1 MGWFDH
7 ALNAVGGEAER
18 LATGA
23 EHATGTIIEQG
34 ARLAGAGLGAV
45 GLTGAAQAV
54 VGAGDTAADF
64 LGAEV
69 PEEQLGQTTDP
80 TQLIHGDP
88 AAISQTAQQL
98 RAFSG
103 AFGETAAGLSG
114 IDTAHWTGQ
123 AADAFRARY
132 APQPARWQDA
142 ATGCRDGAAAL
153 DSYAETVTWAQ
164 GQARQAIDLYEAGER
179 ATAAAVTAYDEQVA
193 GYNQA
198 AQAYNDSLA
207 AGHNPGPQP
216 TRPGPFTDPGQALRE
231 QAERVLALAR
241 QRRDESAGEAAAKVR
256 AATSLAP
263 AEPSFT
269 QRLVD
274 DLADASQAG
283 QLAELHFGG
292 GIVEGTADLVKFAR
306 SLNPTDPY
314 NMTHLAEYGAG
325 LSATAAGL
333 AHEVT
338 HPADLVQSLVGSG
351 WSSDPFQAAGKLVP
365 NVVLAVGTAGA
376 GTAADAGAD
385 VAERAVMGSGED
397 AAAAGLRDAAANPEA
412 AARAPA
418 DMTMQADPVDVASG
432 DVVLA
437 QIDVTLPGA
446 LPLAVRRVHR
456 SSWRAGRWFGPSW
469 ASTFDQRLA
478 VNARGVLAAFADG
491 RILCFPPP
499 GEDGAQAWPVS
510 GPGWPLARDADGS
523 YTVTDPQAG
532 TVWRFAPRSGYY
544 VSAAGHGELPLV
556 SVTDRAGHQITFSYD
571 QAGAPETI
579 IHDGGYRIRVSVADG
594 LVTGLA
600 LAGAGTD
607 GAGAGSDGAGAG
619 PHSAGAGPHDAGT
632 GPHGRDGRDGRDRPL
647 TRYAYD
653 SRGQLAEIINSSGQ
667 PLRLSYD
674 EAGRLDGWEDR
685 NGRSYRYRYD
695 DQGRCVSAGGPG
707 GVLSGT
713 LSYDLANRVTTWTD
727 QAGAA
732 TVYQLSDRCQ
742 VAAVIDPLGN
752 VTRWDHD
759 ERGRVIAHADPLGR
773 ITRYRYDGAGNLAA
787 VTYPD
792 GTQATA
798 QYNELNLPVAVTGP
812 DGAIWRQDYDPTG
825 NPVQLTGPDGAVT
838 RFSYDGRGH
847 LAGIVDP
854 LGAAT
859 RVECDPAGLPV
870 SVTGPDG
877 APTRYARDKF
887 GRITAVT
894 GPGGE
899 ITRLS
904 WTTEGRLDSRT
915 LPDGSVERW
924 AYDGEGNLARHV
936 SPAAGLT
943 EFEYTSFDLVSAQTG
958 PDGART
964 EFGYDHALRLTAV
977 THGGLTWRYE
987 YDPAGRL
994 VAETDYNGATTRYA
1008 YDAAGQ
1014 VAVRVS
1020 DVGQHT
1026 GYRYDQLG
1034 NLVER
1039 GADGAVT
1046 AFGYDAAGR
1055 LAHAHGDDAEIQIER
1070 DAAGRVT
1077 AETCNGRTVRSSY
1090 DACGRRIH
1098 RSTPSGAQT
1107 RWQYDPAGRPIA
1119 LHADGQELR
1128 FGYDAAGRETRRDL
1142 PGGLTLSQ
1150 DWNPAGRL
1158 AAQALTAAPPRPS
1171 QPVPTYRSP
1180 LGPSQPAAGGG
1191 RLLQRRAYSYRADGC
1206 LSSLDDLLAGPRLFT
1221 LDPAGKVK
1229 SVEGPGWAERYAYDA
1244 AGNLTA
1250 AAWPAPPPGPA
1261 DFWLGADLQGRR
1273 EYAGPLI
1280 TQSGSVRYQHDR
1292 RGRITLRQRARISRK
1307 PDTWHYE
1314 WDADDRLTA
1323 VTTPDRT
1330 RWRYRYDPLGRRI
1343 AKQRLAPDG
1352 HVAEQTDFTWDGATL
1367 AEQVTTGALADP
1379 RSTPAQHAAPLAARH
1394 AAPSPGG
1401 AAGPPGG
1408 AAGGDPG
1415 HVITWD
1421 YQPGTF
1427 TPVIQAERLAP
1438 RDAQQRDA
1446 PQRDIDLRF
1455 YAIVTDLIGTPT
1467 ELTAPDGTLAG
1478 YQQHTLW
1485 GTTLWH
1491 PGGASTPLRFPG
1503 QYADPETGLHY
1514 NNQRYYDPATGRYLS
1529 PDSLG
1534 LAPSPNP
1541 HTYVPNPCT
1550 YIDPLGLMGCG
1561 PGAQDSLVN
1570 LASPART
1577 SHILDGEVRPNG
1589 SFGGG
1594 HRFGTGFPGKSEFPA
1609 SWSDAQIMHN
1619 ISDVATDPNSVFM
1632 PGRGGDIWATG
1643 ARSGIDIEMLMR
1655 NGEIWTGYPTNVLRN
1670 P

>member
-7 ALNAVGGEAER
+7 ALDAVGGEAER

-34 ARLAGAGLGAV
+34 ARLAGAGLNAV
-45 GLTGAAQAV
+45 GLPGAAQAV
-54 VGAGDTAADF
+54 VGAGQTAADF

-98 RAFSG
+98 RTFSA

-123 AADAFRARY
+123 AADAFGARY

-142 ATGCRDGAAAL
+142 ATGCRDGAGPL

-164 GQARQAIDLYEAGER
+164 GQARQAIDQYEAGKR

-193 GYNQA
+193 GYNQS
-198 AQAYNDSLA
+198 AQAYDDSLA
-207 AGHNPGPQP
+207 AGRDPGPQP
-216 TRPGPFTDPGQALRE
+216 AQPGPFTDPGQALCE
-231 QAERVLALAR
+231 QAERVLAAAR
-241 QRRDESAGEAAAKVR
+241 QRRDESAGEAAAKIR

-269 QRLVD
+269 QRMVD
-274 DLADASQAG
+274 DLADAGQAG

-292 GIVEGTADLVKFAR
+292 GIVEGTADLVKVAR

-314 NMTHLAEYGAG
+314 NMTHLAEYGLG
-325 LSATAAGL
+325 LSAMAAGV
-333 AHEVT
+333 AHDVT
-338 HPADLVQSLVGSG
+338 NPADLAKSLVGSG
-351 WSSDPFQAAGKLVP
+351 WGSDPFQAAGKLVP
-365 NVVLAVGTAGA
+365 NLALAAGTDGA
-376 GTAADAGAD
+376 GTAASAGAD
-385 VAERAVMGSGED
+385 VAERAALGTGED

-412 AARAPA
+412 AARAPE
-418 DMTMQADPVDVASG
+418 DMTMQADPVDVGSG

-437 QIDVTLPGA
+437 QIDVTLPA
-446 LPLAVRRVHR
+446 AMPLVVRRVHR
-456 SSWRAGRWFGPSW
+456 SSWRAGRWFGRSW

-478 VNARGVLAAFADG
+478 VDARRVLAVFADG
-491 RILCFPPP
+491 RVLCFEPP
-499 GEDGAQAWPVS
+499 EDGAQAWPVS
-510 GPGWPLARDADGS
+510 GPRWPLARDEDGS

-571 QAGAPETI
+571 QAGAPEAVT
-579 IHDGGYRIRVSVADG
+579 HDGGYQIRVSVADG

-600 LAGAGTD
+600 LAGAHR
-607 GAGAGSDGAGAG
+607 GAEPDRGGADRG
-619 PHSAGAGPHDAGT
+619 
-632 GPHGRDGRDGRDRPL
+632 GRDVPL

-653 SRGQLAEIINSSGQ
+653 SRGQLAEIINSSGK

-674 EAGRLDGWEDR
+674 GEGRLASWEDR
-685 NGRSYRYRYD
+685 NGWSYRYGYD
-695 DQGRCVSAGGPG
+695 DQGRCVRAGGPG
-707 GVLSGT
+707 GALSGT
-713 LSYDLANRVTTWTD
+713 FGYDSANRVTTWTD
-727 QAGAA
+727 QAAAA
-732 TVYQLSDRCQ
+732 TVYQLSDRYQ

-752 VTRWDHD
+752 VTRWEHD
-759 ERGRVIAHADPLGR
+759 EGGRVIAHTDPLGR
-773 ITRYRYDGAGNLAA
+773 VTRYRYDGAANLTA
-787 VTYPD
+787 VTHPD

-798 QYNELNLPVAVTGP
+798 QYDQPNLPVAVTGP
-812 DGAIWRQDYDPTG
+812 DGATWRQDYDTTG
-825 NPVQLTGPDGAVT
+825 NPVRLTSPDGAVT

-847 LAGIVDP
+847 LTGIVDP
-854 LGAAT
+854 LGT
-859 RVECDPAGLPV
+859 IIRVECDAAGLPV
-870 SVTGPDG
+870 AVTGPDG
-877 APTRYARDKF
+877 ALTQYARDDF
-887 GRITAVT
+887 GRITAIT

-904 WTTEGRLDSRT
+904 WTTEGRLASRT
-915 LPDGSVERW
+915 LPDGSIERW
-924 AYDGEGNLARHV
+924 SYDGEGNLARHV

-943 EFEYTSFDLVSAQTG
+943 EFEYTSFDVVSAQTG
-958 PDGART
+958 PDGSRT
-964 EFGYDHALRLTAV
+964 EFAYDHTLRLTAV

-994 VAETDYNGATTRYA
+994 VAETDYNSATTRYA

-1014 VAVRVS
+1014 LAARV
-1020 DVGQHT
+1020 DEAGQQT
-1026 GYRYDQLG
+1026 SYRYDQFG

-1039 GADGAVT
+1039 RTGGAVT
-1046 AFGYDAAGR
+1046 TFGYDAAGR
-1055 LAHAHGDDAEIQIER
+1055 LARARGDDAEIQIER

-1077 AETCNGRTVRSSY
+1077 AETCNGRTVRSGY
-1090 DACGRRIH
+1090 DACGRRVRRI
-1098 RSTPSGAQT
+1098 TPSGTQT
-1107 RWQYDPAGRPIA
+1107 RWDYDPAGRPVA

-1142 PGGLTLSQ
+1142 PGGLTLIQ

-1158 AAQALTAAPPRPS
+1158 AAQALTASP
-1171 QPVPTYRSP
+1171 PVPTFPPGPLAPVPTSRSP

-1191 RLLQRRAYSYRADGC
+1191 RLLQRRTYSYRADGC
-1206 LSSLDDLLAGPRLFT
+1206 LTGLEDLLAGPRRFT
-1221 LDPAGKVK
+1221 LDPAGHVK
-1229 SVEGPGWAERYAYDA
+1229 GVDGPGWAEHYAYDA

-1250 AAWPAPPPGPA
+1250 ATWPAPPPGPA
-1261 DFWLGADLQGRR
+1261 GSWLGIDRQGRR
-1273 EYAGPLI
+1273 DYAGALL

-1292 RGRITLRQRARISRK
+1292 RGRIILRQRARISRK

-1330 RWRYRYDPLGRRI
+1330 RWRYLYDPLGRRV

-1352 HVAEQTDFTWDGATL
+1352 HIAEQTDFTWDGPTL
-1367 AEQVTTGALADP
+1367 AEQVTTGALAGAP
-1379 RSTPAQHAAPLAARH
+1379 AQRATPPPAQHATPP
-1394 AAPSPGG
+1394 PSG
-1401 AAGPPGG
+1401 AGRSE
-1408 AAGGDPG
+1408 PG

-1438 RDAQQRDA
+1438 RDA
-1446 PQRDIDLRF
+1446 PQRDIDRRF
-1455 YAIVTDLIGTPT
+1455 YAIVTDLIGTPA

-1514 NNQRYYDPATGRYLS
+1514 NHHRYYDPATGRYLS
-1529 PDSLG
+1529 PDPLG

-1541 HTYVPNPCT
+1541 YAYVPNPCT
-1550 YIDPLGLMGCG
+1550 YIDPLGLMTCG
-1561 PGAQDSLVN
+1561 SAAEGVGGAAPRLVYRGGSAQPDNLTPRPGVDTTGLSTYGNPAAAAPNGGKVQVIDTSQLKLVQAFPDAPPPGHVSL
-1570 LASPART
+1570 APGDARLIEPWAAT
-1577 SHILDGEVRPNG
+1577 RGTGEVSPL
-1589 SFGGG
+1589 
-1594 HRFGTGFPGKSEFPA
+1594 T
-1609 SWSDAQIMHN
+1609 Q
-1619 ISDVATDPNSVFM
+1619 
-1632 PGRGGDIWATG
+1632 DIVNAI
-1643 ARSGIDIEMLMR
+1643 ID
-1655 NGEIWTGYPTNVLRN
+1655 TLRL
-1670 P
+1670 PKP